1 MRADVIVVGLGHAGI
16 EAALAAARM
25 GRRVVAVIPD
35 RTRIGR
41 MSCNPAI
48 GGSAKSQ
55 LVRELDAL
63 GGQMARTADVTGI
76 QFRRLNASRGPAVH
90 ANRVL
95 CDRERYSVEMQRVV
109 LAQADLEVIEDS
121 AIGLL
126 RDGSRVVGVH
136 LAREGAVEG
145 RAVVLTT
152 GTFLSAVLHTGE
164 STTDGGR
171 VGEAPALGI
180 SEDLQ
185 ALGLRLGRFK
195 TGTPPRLVASTIDVS
210 RTQLQPGDDP
220 PRPLSFWTNLDRF
233 PVLPQRACWL
243 THTSPATHAAVR
255 GSLHRS
261 PLYQGRIEG
270 RGPRYCPSLEDKV
283 VRFAARERHTVFLEP
298 EGLDSPLVYPAGLST
313 SLPLD
318 AQEAFLRTIPGL
330 EAVEVAHPGYAVE
343 YDHVPA
349 TQLDRRLAVGETG
362 LFLAGQINGTSGY
375 EEAAVQGFWAG
386 VNAARVATGE
396 PAWGLPR
403 DRAHLAVLVDE
414 LVTRESGEP
423 MRMFTSRSEERLS
436 LREGNAD
443 LRLADEGKALGLI
456 RDDQAERVCERR
468 ERIASEVARLGSTMA
483 VPDRE
488 TLGALEREGLA
499 AFQKPVPLAELLAR
513 PEVSWIG
520 LMRALPEGAPRL
532 DAQDAEDVEAEVKY
546 AGYSRRAG
554 RERSRVAGQ
563 LDWRIPDGFEFLG
576 MAGLSN
582 ELQERLSKA
591 RPKTLDEAS
600 RLPGVT
606 STALAV
612 VGVHL
617 ARRRREEAGCA

>member
-16 EAALAAARM
+16 EAALAAARL
-25 GRRVVAVIPD
+25 GRRVAAIVPE
-35 RTRIGR
+35 RSRIGR

-63 GGQMARTADVTGI
+63 GGQMARAADATGI

-90 ANRVL
+90 ATRVL
-95 CDRERYSVEMQRVV
+95 CDRERYAAEMQRVV
-109 LAQADLEVIEDS
+109 LGQPTLEVIEDS

-126 RDGSRVVGVH
+126 REGSRVVGVR

-171 VGEAPALGI
+171 VGEAPARGI
-180 SEDLQ
+180 SEDLR

-195 TGTPPRLVASTIDVS
+195 TGTPPRLLASTIDFE
-210 RTQLQPGDDP
+210 RTELQPGDDP
-220 PRPLSFWTNLDRF
+220 PRPLSFWTEATGF
-233 PVLPQRACWL
+233 PRLRQRPCWL
-243 THTSPATHAAVR
+243 THTSPRTHEVVR

-283 VRFAARERHTVFLEP
+283 VRFAARERHAVFLEP
-298 EGLDSPLVYPAGLST
+298 EGLESPLVYPAGLST
-313 SLPLD
+313 SLPPD
-318 AQEAFLRTIPGL
+318 AQLAFLRTISGL
-330 EAVEVAHPGYAVE
+330 EGVEMAQPGYAVE

-349 TQLDRRLAVGETG
+349 TQLDRRLALGDSG

-386 VNAARVATGE
+386 VNAARWASGE
-396 PAWGLPR
+396 PAWGLAR
-403 DRAHLAVLVDE
+403 ERAHLAVLVDE

-423 MRMFTSRSEERLS
+423 MRMFTSLSEARLH

-443 LRLADEGKALGLI
+443 LRLAGEGRALGLVGD
-456 RDDQAERVCERR
+456 RDAGRVVARR
-468 ERIASEVARLGSTMA
+468 ARIDGEVARLGSTMA
-483 VPDRE
+483 LPDRE
-488 TLGALEREGLA
+488 TLAALAREGLA
-499 AFQKPVPLAELLAR
+499 PFLKPVPLAELLAR
-513 PEVSWIG
+513 PEARWEA
-520 LMRALPEGAPRL
+520 LRRAIPEGAPSL
-532 DAQDAEDVEAEVKY
+532 ELVDLEEVEAEVKY
-546 AGYSRRAG
+546 AGYARRAG
-554 RERSRVAGQ
+554 REQSRVAGQ
-563 LDWRIPDGFEFLG
+563 LGWAIPEGFEFLG
-576 MAGLSN
+576 LAGLSA
-582 ELQERLSKA
+582 ELQERLTRA
-591 RPKTLDEAS
+591 RPKTLAEAS
-600 RLPGVT
+600 ALPGVT
-606 STALAV
+606 TAALAV

-617 ARRRREEAGCA
+617 ARLRRGEAGCA